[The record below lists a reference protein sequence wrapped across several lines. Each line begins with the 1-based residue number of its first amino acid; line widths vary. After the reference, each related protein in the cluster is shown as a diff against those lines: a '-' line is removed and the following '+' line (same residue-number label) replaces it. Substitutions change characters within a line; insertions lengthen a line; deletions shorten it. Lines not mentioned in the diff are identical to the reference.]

1 MVKQPTKKQ
10 LEYAA
15 SLGIDTR
22 GKSFRVVAAEIT
34 DALEI
39 EAQNSICRLKLA
51 PGVRV
56 RYIGPRDDLPSQLV
70 VSSLSTN
77 GFVYFRGTPKYC
89 RPWNVEPVKP
99 K

>member
-1 MVKQPTKKQ
+1 MVRQPTQKQ

-22 GKSFRVVAAEIT
+22 GKSFRVVAAEIA
-34 DALEI
+34 DSLEI
-39 EAQNSICRLKLA
+39 AAQKSIRAMKLA

-56 RYIGPRDDLPSQLV
+56 RYIGAREDLPSQLV
-70 VSSLSTN
+70 VSALGAN

-89 RPWNVEPVKP
+89 RPWNVERIK
-99 K
+99 